1 MLELLNEEAITID
14 DLEDFSDDLKETMK
28 HFSIDKTGRYANMRD
43 SIENISQL
51 QKKLND
57 LQLENQILKNI
68 LDKAGLSYH
77 KELSEFRQND
87 YKEVYDPEQ
96 GKRIIHPNAI
106 TENMANKFLACFG
119 ADRTFTQNVVLIKKP
134 ER

>member
-1 MLELLNEEAITID
+1 
-14 DLEDFSDDLKETMK
+14 
-28 HFSIDKTGRYANMRD
+28 MRD

-77 KELSEFRQND
+77 KELSALHCLIRVQN
-87 YKEVYDPEQ
+87 
-96 GKRIIHPNAI
+96 R
-106 TENMANKFLACFG
+106 
-119 ADRTFTQNVVLIKKP
+119 LI
-134 ER
+134 

>member
-1 MLELLNEEAITID
+1 
-14 DLEDFSDDLKETMK
+14 
-28 HFSIDKTGRYANMRD
+28 MRD

-77 KELSEFRQND
+77 KELSKLRQSGS
-87 YKEVYDPEQ
+87 KEAFDPKQ
-96 GKRIIHPNAI
+96 GKTSVYKGYKRDKIEMRGDRAEISDFPLYLNTVAGGLDCRDQTIGGFSFVVKIYAVPVVEII
-106 TENMANKFLACFG
+106 G
-119 ADRTFTQNVVLIKKP
+119 
-134 ER
+134 

>member
-1 MLELLNEEAITID
+1 
-14 DLEDFSDDLKETMK
+14 
-28 HFSIDKTGRYANMRD
+28 MRD

-77 KELSEFRQND
+77 KELSKLRQSGS
-87 YKEVYDPEQ
+87 KEAFDPEQ
-96 GKRIIHPNAI
+96 GKKNHSSTGNNR
-106 TENMANKFLACFG
+106 KYGKSVF
-119 ADRTFTQNVVLIKKP
+119 
-134 ER
+134 

>member
-1 MLELLNEEAITID
+1 
-14 DLEDFSDDLKETMK
+14 
-28 HFSIDKTGRYANMRD
+28 MRD

-77 KELSEFRQND
+77 KELSKLRQSGS
-87 YKEVYDPEQ
+87 KEAFDPEQ
-96 GKRIIHPNAI
+96 GKRIIHPQAI
-106 TENMANKFLACFG
+106 TENIVCSEE
-119 ADRTFTQNVVLIKKP
+119 DRMSMQSVVLIKKQ
-134 ER
+134 ERLHTIHSVIISGQMCVIRR

>member
-1 MLELLNEEAITID
+1 
-14 DLEDFSDDLKETMK
+14 
-28 HFSIDKTGRYANMRD
+28 MRD
-43 SIENISQL
+43 PIENISQL

-87 YKEVYDPEQ
+87 CKEAYDLEQ
-96 GKRIIHPNAI
+96 GKKNY
-106 TENMANKFLACFG
+106 LS
-119 ADRTFTQNVVLIKKP
+119 ADNNRKYGKPVFWHVLGQTGCLCKA
-134 ER
+134 

>member
-1 MLELLNEEAITID
+1 
-14 DLEDFSDDLKETMK
+14 
-28 HFSIDKTGRYANMRD
+28 MRD

-77 KELSEFRQND
+77 KELSMFRQSD
-87 YKEVYDPEQ
+87 SKEAFDPEQ
-96 GKRIIHPNAI
+96 GK
-106 TENMANKFLACFG
+106 
-119 ADRTFTQNVVLIKKP
+119 
-134 ER
+134 

>member
-1 MLELLNEEAITID
+1 
-14 DLEDFSDDLKETMK
+14 
-28 HFSIDKTGRYANMRD
+28 MRD

-77 KELSEFRQND
+77 KELSKLRQSGS
-87 YKEVYDPEQ
+87 KEAFDPEQ
-96 GKRIIHPNAI
+96 KNHSSTGNNRKYGKSV
-106 TENMANKFLACFG
+106 F
-119 ADRTFTQNVVLIKKP
+119 
-134 ER
+134 

>member
-1 MLELLNEEAITID
+1 
-14 DLEDFSDDLKETMK
+14 
-28 HFSIDKTGRYANMRD
+28 MRD

-77 KELSEFRQND
+77 KELSIFRQSDSKED
-87 YKEVYDPEQ
+87 YDQNRAKESFIRMQ
-96 GKRIIHPNAI
+96 
-106 TENMANKFLACFG
+106 
-119 ADRTFTQNVVLIKKP
+119 
-134 ER
+134 

>member
-1 MLELLNEEAITID
+1 
-14 DLEDFSDDLKETMK
+14 
-28 HFSIDKTGRYANMRD
+28 MRD

-77 KELSEFRQND
+77 KELSKLRQSGS
-87 YKEVYDPEQ
+87 KEAFDP
-96 GKRIIHPNAI
+96 
-106 TENMANKFLACFG
+106 
-119 ADRTFTQNVVLIKKP
+119 
-134 ER
+134 

>member
-1 MLELLNEEAITID
+1 
-14 DLEDFSDDLKETMK
+14 
-28 HFSIDKTGRYANMRD
+28 MRD

-77 KELSEFRQND
+77 KELSKLRQSGS
-87 YKEVYDPEQ
+87 KEAFDPEQ
-96 GKRIIHPNAI
+96 GKRIIHPQAI
-106 TENMANKFLACFG
+106 TENMANQFFSMFWGFG
-119 ADRTFTQNVVLIKKP
+119 CWMMRSDGWVWRVSVPVVCLF
-134 ER
+134 RW